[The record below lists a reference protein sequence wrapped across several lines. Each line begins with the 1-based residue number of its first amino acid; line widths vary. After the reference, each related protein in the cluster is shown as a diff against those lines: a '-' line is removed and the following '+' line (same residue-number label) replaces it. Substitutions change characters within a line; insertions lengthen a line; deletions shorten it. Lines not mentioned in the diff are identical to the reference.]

1 MQHSIHFSYQGY
13 CKQLRHHFYFKF
25 KERQGNEIIKST
37 NSRKWIND
45 ILFYHI
51 FYIIIDQTW
60 DKIRDELKYFIL
72 LLTKYWKNLILP
84 LILFDV
90 ISKKLNVS

>member
-1 MQHSIHFSYQGY
+1 MI
-13 CKQLRHHFYFKF
+13 
-25 KERQGNEIIKST
+25 
-37 NSRKWIND
+37 

-90 ISKKLNVS
+90 ISNKLNVS